1 MFKRYSLHHCSR
13 IGAIAVMLLALGG
26 CGSDSDDPAAPLPGV
41 SDPTPTPA
49 PAPLPPA
56 SDKTLRIGVLPDTQG
71 SASGVAEHPM
81 RAALDKLA
89 QEGATIVLMAGD
101 LTENGTA
108 AEYAQWR
115 AIASRYTDRMVL
127 LPIMGNHDNKGIDQD
142 YFDTVSELI
151 PADAKH
157 MPGSKFKNYAL
168 VRENVLFINISYD
181 WLPFAYEF
189 VEKQIR
195 EHRGQVEHIILMTH
209 NSLVGNRYGMLREKI
224 LEGYLSEPSDAAF
237 RDVYDKFR
245 ALFAENDVIYIAGHE
260 HMYSRSQIR
269 DATQRPFTQIVAG
282 SAAYKGYENRY
293 GENEQVQNTLMVKVA
308 GDVSGSIDTNVS
320 LFTVQGAAIDYQA
333 FYAPHTVY
341 ANTDGPKELAAPA
354 WRLFDRFTRTATRCD
369 KIVYPASLPAGI
381 QSNNVYDASYRTS
394 ACASPAGQKARI
406 LDGRNDVFNR
416 YDTRTRTMAVEPG
429 VTYASTNREL
439 ESLMYRYMFVRDESW
454 RRNLNNSQR
463 ARVINEGTASEAVEI
478 RETTID
484 LSKLVSLSWKAK
496 TGETLSDVLVISGI
510 NGQTGMYTDPYGRL
524 KDITAETGLAGSYG
538 DGSELGK
545 APVTLPAGTTRDW
558 ELKPGQTGHAYVL
571 EFTLPSDA
579 AGERVALARWDGKAW
594 RALTDAGCISKQPY
608 HPDYLSKSLPADVGG
623 ACASVT
629 LVGLD
634 AARRVFWARLHE
646 DGQFAVI
653 ATSSATP

>member
-1 MFKRYSLHHCSR
+1 MQNRSRLHYYRR
-13 IGAIAVMLLALGG
+13 IGAIAGMLFALGG
-26 CGSDSDDPAAPLPGV
+26 CGSDSDEASQPPVNPDPAPAPA
-41 SDPTPTPA
+41 PTPTP
-49 PAPLPPA
+49 PEQ
-56 SDKTLRIGVLPDTQG
+56 SKTLRIGVLPDTQG

-89 QEGATIVLMAGD
+89 QEGASIVLMAGD

-115 AIASRYTDRMVL
+115 AIARGYTDRMVL

-142 YFDTVSELI
+142 YFDTVSDLI
-151 PADAKH
+151 PADAEH
-157 MPGSKFKNYAL
+157 MPGSKYKNYAL

-181 WLPFAYEF
+181 WLPFAYDF
-189 VEKQIR
+189 VEKQIL
-195 EHRGQVEHIILMTH
+195 EHRDRVEHIILMTH

-245 ALFAENDVIYIAGHE
+245 TLFAQNDVIYVAGHE

-269 DATQRPFTQIVAG
+269 DATQRGFTQIVAG

-293 GENEQVQNTLMVKVA
+293 GEHEQVQNTLMVKA
-308 GDVSGSIDTNVS
+308 AADVSGSIDTNVS
-320 LFTVQGAAIDYQA
+320 LFTVQGGAIEYRA

-341 ANTDGPKELAAPA
+341 ANADGPKELAAPS

-369 KIVYPASLPAGI
+369 KIVYPSSVPAGI
-381 QSNNVYDASYRTS
+381 QSNNVYDPGYRTS
-394 ACASPAGQKARI
+394 ACASPAGQNARI

-416 YDTRTRTMAVEPG
+416 YDTRTRSMAAEPG
-429 VTYASTNREL
+429 VTFAGTNREL
-439 ESLMYRYMFVRDESW
+439 ASLMYRYMFIRDESW

-463 ARVINEGTASEAVEI
+463 ARVVNEGTADEEVEI

-484 LSKLVSLSWKAK
+484 LAKLVSLSWKSSASD
-496 TGETLSDVLVISGI
+496 TLSDVLVVSGI
-510 NGQTGMYTDPYGRL
+510 SGQTGMYTDPYGRV
-524 KDITAETGLAGSYG
+524 KDITAETGLPGSYG
-538 DGSELGK
+538 DGSEQGK

-558 ELKPGQTGHAYVL
+558 ELKPGKTGHAYVL
-571 EFTLPSDA
+571 EFSLPKDAAADAVVLAKWDGQRWTALADAGCVSRQPYRADFLAGSLPSD
-579 AGERVALARWDGKAW
+579 VA
-594 RALTDAGCISKQPY
+594 
-608 HPDYLSKSLPADVGG
+608 G
-623 ACASVT
+623 ACAGDA

-634 AARRVFWARLHE
+634 AERRAFWARLHE

-653 ATSSATP
+653 AKGPTAR